1 MALMSWKPEF
11 SVGIASIDAQ
21 HTKLISLINALHD
34 AMARGEGKD
43 VVGKVLNELVIYTK
57 THFAYEE
64 NLMKKHGYPAFVQHK
79 QLHDKL
85 AAQVLDLETKVRE
98 GRSSV
103 TMEVMT
109 FLRSWLQDHIL
120 GTDKSYTSFLVG
132 KGVK

>member
-1 MALMSWKPEF
+1 MSWKPEF

>member
-11 SVGIASIDAQ
+11 SVGIPSIDAQ

-34 AMARGEGKD
+34 AMGRGEGKE
-43 VVGKVLNELVIYTK
+43 VVGKVLGELAQYTK

-64 NLMKKHGYPAFVQHK
+64 NMMKTNGYPAFVQHK

-85 AAQVLDLETKVRE
+85 VGQVLELVEKVQA

-109 FLRSWLQDHIL
+109 FLKSWLQDHIM
-120 GTDKSYTSFLVG
+120 GTDKAYTSFLVG
-132 KGVK
+132 KGAK